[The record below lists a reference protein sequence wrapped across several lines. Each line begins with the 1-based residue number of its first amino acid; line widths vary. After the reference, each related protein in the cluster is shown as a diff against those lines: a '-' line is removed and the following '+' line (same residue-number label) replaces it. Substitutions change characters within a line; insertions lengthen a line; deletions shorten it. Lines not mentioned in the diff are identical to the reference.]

1 MKETPHLFAAAL
13 ALFVSLAAVIGF
25 SLEAHHFEEKYVHAV
40 AGVDHSAT
48 NEGSALERLA
58 LEQNDL
64 LLIYGASE
72 LMLLDTKYQAN
83 RFFSEYPTGFM
94 IFNAA
99 TKGGSALTIA
109 QKLAAIGPELRGKR
123 IVLSVGPA
131 IMTMAPDG
139 DVNTRHYY
147 GNFSQLHAME
157 LAFSPYLS
165 FETKQLAAARMLEF
179 PESFKDRPF
188 LQFALEELAQNSL
201 RDRLLYYL
209 AYPLGRLQLAIMHVQ
224 DDYASVEFIRGLSA
238 TDVKITRT
246 PQKIDWPALAAVA
259 QKEQIKQT
267 DTNPYGVDNSQW
279 HKISDLFLSPVP
291 LGSRD
296 DDFIYDVN
304 HAREW
309 QDLDIALRVIRELGA
324 NVVIISSPM
333 NVGLWKTIG
342 VSEQAQN
349 TYYEKLHAV
358 VAPYG
363 LPILDFRQF
372 GTMKYFS
379 MDLASHASREGWIY
393 YDQTLDGIFHGS
405 LP

>member
-1 MKETPHLFAAAL
+1 MKETPHLLAAVL
-13 ALFVSLAAVIGF
+13 ALLVSLAAIF
-25 SLEAHHFEEKYVHAV
+25 IFTADARRFEEKYVHAV
-40 AGVDHSAT
+40 AGLDHSAI

-58 LEQNDL
+58 LKQNDL
-64 LLIYGASE
+64 LLMYGASE

-83 RFFSEYPTGFM
+83 RFFAEYPTGFM

-109 QKLAAIGPELRGKR
+109 QKLAALGPDLHGRK

-139 DVNTRHYY
+139 EVNTRHYY

-157 LAFSPYLS
+157 LAYSPYLS
-165 FETKQLAAARMLEF
+165 LDTKERAAARMLDF

-188 LQFALEELAQNSL
+188 LRFALENLADDSL
-201 RDRLLYYL
+201 RGRFLYYL
-209 AYPLGRLQLAIMHVQ
+209 SWPLGRLQLGIMHVQ
-224 DDYASVEFIRGLSA
+224 DDYASVDFIRHLSSA
-238 TDVKITRT
+238 DVNILRK
-246 PQKIDWPALAAVA
+246 PQHIDWSALAAVA
-259 QKEQIKQT
+259 QQEQIRQT
-267 DTNPYGVDNSQW
+267 DTNDFGVDNSQW
-279 HKISDLFLSPVP
+279 HKISDLFIHPVP

-296 DDFIYDVN
+296 SDFIFDVN

-309 QDLDIALRVIRELGA
+309 QDLDITLRVIRELGA

-333 NVGLWKTIG
+333 NVGLWEAIG

-349 TYYEKLHAV
+349 TYYQKLHSV

-363 LPILDFRQF
+363 LPVLDFRQY
-372 GTMKYFS
+372 GTTKYFS

>member
-1 MKETPHLFAAAL
+1 MKVLPHISGALL
-13 ALFVSLAAVIGF
+13 ALLVSCAGF
-25 SLEAHHFEEKYVHAV
+25 LLFTIDAHRFEEKYVHAV
-40 AGVDHSAT
+40 AGVDHSEI
-48 NEGSALERLA
+48 NEGSALERVA
-58 LEQNDL
+58 LKQDDL

-109 QKLAAIGPELRGKR
+109 QKLAAMGTDLRGRR
-123 IVLSVGPA
+123 IVMSVGPA
-131 IMTMAPDG
+131 IMTMAPEG
-139 DVNTRHYY
+139 AVNTRHYY

-165 FETKQLAAARMLEF
+165 FETKQLAAKRMLEF
-179 PESFKDRPF
+179 PESFEERPF
-188 LQFALEELAQNSL
+188 LKFALANLAEDTPGS
-201 RDRLLYYL
+201 RLLYYL
-209 AYPLGRLQLAIMHVQ
+209 SYPLGRLQIAIMHMQ

-238 TDVKITRT
+238 AEVHITRKPRT
-246 PQKIDWPALAAVA
+246 IDWAGLAAVA
-259 QKEQIKQT
+259 QGEQIKQT
-267 DTNPYGVDNSQW
+267 DTNTYGVDNSQW
-279 HKISDLFLSPVP
+279 HKISDLFLHPIP
-291 LGSRD
+291 EGKKD
-296 DDFIYDVN
+296 EDFIFDVN

-309 QDLDIALRVIRELGA
+309 DDLDLALRVIHELGA
-324 NVVIISSPM
+324 DVVIISSPV

-342 VSEQAQN
+342 VSEQAQGA
-349 TYYEKLHAV
+349 YYEKLHAV

-363 LPILDFRQF
+363 VPILDFREY
-372 GTMKYFS
+372 GDMKYFS

-393 YDQTLDGIFHGS
+393 YDQTLDGIFHGT